1 MPIEIGQCRTAPAT
15 GISARAWTG
24 FVLRGAYA
32 GVLPSA
38 YTPGTAPRDALAAI
52 LESCATAIYETIK
65 VDAVFSVT
73 IPADSLAPGVPATD
87 QTFTVTVT

>member
-1 MPIEIGQCRTAPAT
+1 MAIEIGQCRVDPTT
-15 GISARAWTG
+15 GISARAYTG
-24 FVLRGAYA
+24 LVLRGGYA
-32 GVLPSA
+32 GLLPAA
-38 YTPGTAPRDALAAI
+38 YTPGTAARDAVAAM
-52 LESCATAIYETIK
+52 LEATATAIYETIK